1 MQQRSLNAVVDRSPR
16 DAAVAMGAAWL
27 AFVVALP
34 AFESDPVDLAYMIVG
49 GGIAAGLV
57 VTGYAAA
64 SRLRSLPPR
73 QGGERVRLA
82 LRAIALGAAFG
93 IANLAANVG
102 LAAMDPA
109 IDQAL
114 RERITTMPLWKT
126 AGAAPL
132 LEEVAY
138 RLFLMSVLAWIVAR
152 FTKNPRTI
160 FLVAMLVASVGFGL
174 VHVIRPMPG
183 DASVA
188 LLYAA
193 GIVVKTS
200 AAGILFTWIFWR
212 WGLPYAMLAHA
223 ATNAAHQLVAPAFF
237 G

>member
-1 MQQRSLNAVVDRSPR
+1 MQKRSLNVVVDRSRR
-16 DAAVAMGAAWL
+16 DAALAMGAAWL

-34 AFESDPVDLAYMIVG
+34 SFEGGDVDLAYMLIG
-49 GGIAAGLV
+49 GMIAAGLV

-64 SRLRSLPPR
+64 SRLRPLPPR
-73 QGGERVRLA
+73 QGSERVRLA
-82 LRAIALGAAFG
+82 LRAIAFGAAFG
-93 IANLAANVG
+93 IANLTANVG
-102 LAAMDPA
+102 LAAADPA
-109 IDQAL
+109 IHQVL

-138 RLFLMSVLAWIVAR
+138 RLFLVSVLAWIVAR

-160 FLVAMLVASVGFGL
+160 FLVAMLVSAVGFGL
-174 VHVIRPMPG
+174 VHIIRPMPG

-188 LLYAA
+188 LLYAT

-212 WGLPYAMLAHA
+212 WGLPYAMLAHGA
-223 ATNAAHQLVAPAFF
+223 ANAAHQLVAPLFF